1 MDDKPIE
8 DSIVVA
14 YRTDIANDEASSE
27 SLDEEQYDGENTTV
41 FQDMSSEGP
50 SIVNPNTRETRKS
63 GARTQGQPQL
73 RNEVHD
79 SPDHT
84 DKENPKDTLNALS
97 GVAALKARFNLSP
110 RKSRRSQNTQSSVR
124 YRSTIGEMA
133 DLDHDNKRCRD
144 PSGSPGNQ
152 RPRKRAPAPSPEE
165 AKDSQGNLSSARQ
178 IQPPTF
184 SSPAHTEQSS
194 TPLRMPAEQQQVLN
208 QNETLKSQVQV
219 AELEI
224 ADIRAQLQDHISS
237 RAELKKKI
245 TTLVQKLNQKR
256 EGTEPER
263 QAYQRAGSEIE
274 EMIKTDPDQIPNL
287 SQQPVQ
293 NRGATLKNAE
303 RIRRL
308 EDQVSVL
315 KLKLQR
321 RQAAIELYMSSNTD
335 LGQRIKDLESQL
347 REMNASTDASAKALR
362 AEVDEKEAT
371 IQRMTEHAED
381 VQDELDWYKNQ
392 LTKERGLFEADWAN
406 REREIRSLMMDVLG
420 HMGTALNGA

>member
-14 YRTDIANDEASSE
+14 YRTDIPIKEASSE
-27 SLDEEQYDGENTTV
+27 SLDEEQYDAEDTTANQGMSFEEPSNV
-41 FQDMSSEGP
+41 TQD
-50 SIVNPNTRETRKS
+50 TRETRES
-63 GARTQGQPQL
+63 EAQTQGQPQL
-73 RNEVHD
+73 RNEVQD

-84 DKENPKDTLNALS
+84 DEENPEDTFKALS

-110 RKSRRSQNTQSSVR
+110 RRTRKPQNTQRSVR
-124 YRSTIGEMA
+124 YRSTVGDMA
-133 DLDHDNKRCRD
+133 DLDHDNKRSRD
-144 PSGSPGNQ
+144 PSWSPGSK

-165 AKDSQGNLSSARQ
+165 SNDSQGKLS
-178 IQPPTF
+178 
-184 SSPAHTEQSS
+184 TEQ
-194 TPLRMPAEQQQVLN
+194 QHVLN

-219 AELEI
+219 AEREI
-224 ADIRAQLQDHISS
+224 AEISAKLQDHISS
-237 RAELKKKI
+237 RAKLKKDI
-245 TTLVQKLNQKR
+245 TNLVQKLNQKR

-263 QAYQRAGSEIE
+263 QAFQRASSEIE
-274 EMIKTDPDQIPNL
+274 EMIIKTDPDQILNL

-293 NRGATLKNAE
+293 NLESTLKKAE
-303 RIRRL
+303 RVRRL

-335 LGQRIKDLESQL
+335 LGLKVKDLESQL
-347 REMNASTDASAKALR
+347 REMKASTDASATALR
-362 AEVDEKEAT
+362 AEVDQKEAT
-371 IQRMTEHAED
+371 IQRMTEHAGD

-392 LTKERGLFEADWAN
+392 LTKERGLFETDWAN

-420 HMGTALNGA
+420 HLGTAVNGA